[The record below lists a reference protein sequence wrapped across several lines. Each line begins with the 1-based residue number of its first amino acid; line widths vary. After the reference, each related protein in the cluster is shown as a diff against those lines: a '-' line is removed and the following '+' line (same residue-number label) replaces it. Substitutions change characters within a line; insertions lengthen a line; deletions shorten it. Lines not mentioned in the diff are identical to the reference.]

1 MAVAEQLYDALT
13 VWADQGSLEVTSTSL
28 AFFQQFSSSITPGTY
43 SSSSSQYSTLTS
55 AIKSFADGFVAIHA
69 EYTPSGG
76 GLAEQYSK
84 TDGTPVSAV
93 DLTWSY
99 AAALTGFAARS
110 GSNTESWGAAG
121 LSVPSTCSGNSGPTV
136 EVTFNVDATTV
147 FGGESSRSSANV
159 LLGGWMAYY
168 VVFVIQRTSTSPAQL
183 LRLRHGRPITLS
195 CYLPQT
201 TLSGAVCVISKFSSY
216 HERIADII
224 AHSYHRSPSQHGYPV
239 QVHTQRWQFGHLG
252 V

>member
-159 LLGGWMAYY
+159 LLGGWMDG
-168 VVFVIQRTSTSPAQL
+168 L
-183 LRLRHGRPITLS
+183 LRCIRDTENIYITGSIAALETWSPDNALLLSSADYPIWSSMCHLQIFFLS
-195 CYLPQT
+195 
-201 TLSGAVCVISKFSSY
+201 
-216 HERIADII
+216 
-224 AHSYHRSPSQHGYPV
+224 
-239 QVHTQRWQFGHLG
+239 
-252 V
+252 